1 MIKCRMP
8 VIVEG
13 KYDRI
18 TLSALLD
25 GTILETGGFGIYR
38 NKELMEML
46 RVMARKTGIVVLT
59 DSDAAGFQIRNHIRS
74 AIHEGTIVDV
84 YIPDV
89 YGKERRKAAPSKEG
103 KLGVEGLSPALLE
116 EAFRKAGVGTEQVE
130 HRGEPVTKTDLYLW
144 GFNGTDGAAEHRRE
158 LLSKLGFPAR
168 MSTNALLGA
177 INVLYNREEFTEWLN
192 NWFPEEEN
200 EETKR

>member
-130 HRGEPVTKTDLYLW
+130 RRGELVTKTDLYLW

>member
-116 EAFRKAGVGTEQVE
+116 EAFRKAGVETEQVE
-130 HRGEPVTKTDLYLW
+130 RRGEPVTKTDLYLW

-158 LLSKLGFPAR
+158 LLSRLGFPAR

>member
-84 YIPDV
+84 YVPDV

-130 HRGEPVTKTDLYLW
+130 RRGEPVTKTDLYLW

-177 INVLYNREEFTEWLN
+177 INVLYNREEFAEWLN

>member
-1 MIKCRMP
+1 MVFSSITFLFAFLAAVLLLYFVCPLK
-8 VIVEG
+8 G
-13 KYDRI
+13 KNWLLA
-18 TLSALLD
+18 LS
-25 GTILETGGFGIYR
+25 
-38 NKELMEML
+38 
-46 RVMARKTGIVVLT
+46 
-59 DSDAAGFQIRNHIRS
+59 
-74 AIHEGTIVDV
+74 
-84 YIPDV
+84 
-89 YGKERRKAAPSKEG
+89 
-103 KLGVEGLSPALLE
+103 GLVFYAW
-116 EAFRKAGVGTEQVE
+116 
-130 HRGEPVTKTDLYLW
+130 GEPVTKTDLYLW

>member
-116 EAFRKAGVGTEQVE
+116 EAFRKAGVGPEQVE
-130 HRGEPVTKTDLYLW
+130 RRGEPVTKTDLYLW

>member
-8 VIVEG
+8 VVVEG

-38 NKELMEML
+38 NRELVEML
-46 RVMARKTGIVVLT
+46 RVMAKKTGIVVLT

-74 AIHEGTIVDV
+74 VIRDGRIVHV

-103 KLGVEGLSPALLE
+103 KLGVEGLDAPTLE
-116 EAFRKAGVGTEQVE
+116 AAFRKQRRAGNEN
-130 HRGEPVTKTDLYLW
+130 RS
-144 GFNGTDGAAEHRRE
+144 
-158 LLSKLGFPAR
+158 LS
-168 MSTNALLGA
+168 LGA
-177 INVLYNREEFTEWLN
+177 QWYGWCSRAAACAACEAGLSGADVCQCDAGSD
-192 NWFPEEEN
+192 
-200 EETKR
+200 